1 MTFFKEK
8 ICPTYKSI
16 SNFVDKI
23 DFFDEE
29 DGILTEAPRH
39 SLYLRHLNQQ
49 TNQVKKECSC
59 PCTCG
64 AMRVSD
70 REFKINSPPSVH
82 GKIEKYFLF
91 IKAPDIK
98 EKKKPVPEMSKQD
111 AQLKKLIIELLG
123 KTETLQGLKYMIT
136 DPNSVSEIMK
146 AI

>member
-1 MTFFKEK
+1 MTFYKER
-8 ICPTYKSI
+8 ICTTNKSI

-64 AMRVSD
+64 AMRVSEK
-70 REFKINSPPSVH
+70 EFKIQSLPSIH

-91 IKAPDIK
+91 IKAPDITR
-98 EKKKPVPEMSKQD
+98 KKKPVPEMSKQD

-123 KTETLQGLKYMIT
+123 KTETLKSLNYTIT